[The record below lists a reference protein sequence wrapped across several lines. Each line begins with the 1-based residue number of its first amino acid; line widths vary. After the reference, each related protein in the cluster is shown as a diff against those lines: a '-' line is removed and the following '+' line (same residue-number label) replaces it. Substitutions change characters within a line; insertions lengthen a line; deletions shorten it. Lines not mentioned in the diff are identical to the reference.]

1 MPRLGTNAPTIEFA
15 SDHVK
20 CIFDP
25 LEVISRMLSLSLGKI
40 IVLGFLSH
48 LFTVCLFAGLFMAC
62 GEDCYEE
69 LEEWEFDFEQMFAR
83 SVHTFTTV
91 GYGSVYPT
99 CSKGQLLV
107 LFEEYWALIAQL
119 VLGAFILLKVMTPH

>member
-40 IVLGFLSH
+40 IVLGFTWHLS
-48 LFTVCLFAGLFMAC
+48 TVCLFAGLFMAC
-62 GEDCYEE
+62 GDDCYNVP
-69 LEEWEFDFEQMFAR
+69 LDFEQMFAL

-119 VLGAFILLKVMTPH
+119 VLGALVLLKVMTPH